1 MAMGRLADPAAGII
15 DMVGG
20 GALLAMAAMAYV
32 TASRGFGM
40 PFRGYGAAGAP
51 EEKFIGVVYCTC
63 QGSIHLMRGFQLMA
77 PPSRGLYLPDYDY
90 ADFILLCPLIVLDI
104 LFTLKIPG
112 KVVSAALTALSLF
125 MAACAYAT
133 EAPYQWFL
141 FALGLVFLIV
151 LFARVQAG
159 VRQRLSELPSAAVG
173 AMYVAMVSFF
183 GMWPLFPIVFLLGP
197 RSANVL
203 DRTSFAAIHVVFD
216 IVCKGVLSLALL
228 RVRAFME
235 TIGWYGY
242 SLTSKD
248 IRERLISR
256 LSDDA
261 KAARPT
267 SGGHAL

>member
-1 MAMGRLADPAAGII
+1 M
-15 DMVGG
+15 
-20 GALLAMAAMAYV
+20 
-32 TASRGFGM
+32 
-40 PFRGYGAAGAP
+40 
-51 EEKFIGVVYCTC
+51 
-63 QGSIHLMRGFQLMA
+63 
-77 PPSRGLYLPDYDY
+77 
-90 ADFILLCPLIVLDI
+90 
-104 LFTLKIPG
+104 FTLKIPG

-173 AMYVAMVSFF
+173 AMYVAMVRQALGPSLLWPKEHGIFESTPCCVPPPHFMQVSFF

-235 TIGWYGY
+235 TLGWYGY